1 MGSSVHVTNNVG
13 QDSEDQRISIY
24 YNRSIGMT
32 DADDDRS
39 SISTKLACES
49 PTFDSA
55 MKTDGKYVM
64 GLRANSD
71 LNREV
76 TVLQGA
82 NLHGGIQFGTEPE

>member
-1 MGSSVHVTNNVG
+1 MFWVLEYISQTMLDRTVRINVSVY
-13 QDSEDQRISIY
+13 S
-24 YNRSIGMT
+24 RSIGMT

-64 GLRANSD
+64 GLGKSD